1 MGAHAKGER
10 RMEKKEEK
18 EPQTIVE
25 AEKTAP
31 VDEIPADTTPIDTT
45 AIEQPMPEEPEIKV
59 KNPRMEKVLELK
71 REAERQSELEEI
83 RTKRIHKEQE
93 YIDHMIVSVEANMKN
108 SEEGRQYNE
117 EFERKIREQVYKM
130 HGISED
136 KRNGME
142 RYRAAYYQGA
152 AFALFFLSVLLV
164 VLCGILHGFA
174 SEVCLFM
181 AFFTAIEGTLL
192 TNGKKCVAL
201 FDTVIR
207 ILYLLLF
214 PAMMVIFVC
223 YELGF
228 KEYGL
233 LCPIF
238 TAAGLIIL
246 CIGSISYF
254 VYDPYRQDRKD
265 RRRAENYLRDMERAA
280 QKDVELREKA
290 LAKLRKKQEKAA
302 KKEER
307 RKQKLKQS

>member
-1 MGAHAKGER
+1 
-10 RMEKKEEK
+10 MEKKEEK

-25 AEKTAP
+25 AEKAAP

-45 AIEQPMPEEPEIKV
+45 ATEQPMPEEPEIKV

-181 AFFTAIEGTLL
+181 AFCTAIEGTLL

-207 ILYLLLF
+207 VLYLLLF

-223 YELGF
+223 YELGY
-228 KEYGL
+228 KEYEL

-238 TAAGLIIL
+238 TVAGLIIL

-254 VYDPYRQDRKD
+254 AYDPYRQDRKD

-280 QKDVELREKA
+280 QKDVNCGKRRLQSRE
-290 LAKLRKKQEKAA
+290 RSRRRQQ
-302 KKEER
+302 R
-307 RKQKLKQS
+307 RKSAENRN

>member
-1 MGAHAKGER
+1 
-10 RMEKKEEK
+10 MEKKEEK

-45 AIEQPMPEEPEIKV
+45 ATEQPMPEEPEIKV

-207 ILYLLLF
+207 VLYLLLF

-246 CIGSISYF
+246 CIGSYF
-254 VYDPYRQDRKD
+254 AYDPYRQDRKD

>member
-1 MGAHAKGER
+1 
-10 RMEKKEEK
+10 
-18 EPQTIVE
+18 
-25 AEKTAP
+25 
-31 VDEIPADTTPIDTT
+31 
-45 AIEQPMPEEPEIKV
+45 
-59 KNPRMEKVLELK
+59 
-71 REAERQSELEEI
+71 
-83 RTKRIHKEQE
+83 
-93 YIDHMIVSVEANMKN
+93 
-108 SEEGRQYNE
+108 
-117 EFERKIREQVYKM
+117 
-130 HGISED
+130 
-136 KRNGME
+136 
-142 RYRAAYYQGA
+142 
-152 AFALFFLSVLLV
+152 
-164 VLCGILHGFA
+164 
-174 SEVCLFM
+174 M

-207 ILYLLLF
+207 VLYLLLF

-238 TAAGLIIL
+238 TAVGLIIL